1 MQYLDS
7 CVVIDAVAPTD
18 EGVLLRE
25 QLASSSMAFAT
36 SPLVRMESCV
46 RPLRLNDKSTL
57 AARLDLID
65 GCRMLTID
73 NTCFEL
79 AAHIR
84 AAHAFAT
91 PDAIHLA
98 TASLGGCDRFLTDDQ
113 RILDALPGFA
123 VDPRAAD

>member
-7 CVVIDAVAPTD
+7 CIVIDAVAPT
-18 EGVLLRE
+18 EQGALLRE
-25 QLASSSMAFAT
+25 QLASSSMTFAT
-36 SPLVRMESCV
+36 SPLVRMESSV
-46 RPLRLNDKSTL
+46 RPLRFNDKSTL

-65 GCRMLTID
+65 GCRMLPID
-73 NTCFEL
+73 NSCFEL

-84 AAHAFAT
+84 AVHAFAT

-113 RILDALPGFA
+113 RLIDALPGFA
-123 VDPRAAD
+123 VDPRTAD